1 MLSALCLPLAFSLGP
16 TPLRPAAMRASAPAM
31 MAIEPPKLDGPEI
44 KVSENLQSVVPS
56 NLIEGSEAPK
66 DFVSQVPYQP
76 PVVLPDWAKEGPV
89 FRRAEFWSNGTATV
103 FEVINVLGRF
113 ESANEWGAREFF
125 IDVPPQLAR
134 KEIEDNSWTEK
145 RYAMAQRMGT
155 VERVAMQHNM
165 VDLEKLPFTNAKLAA
180 SVGRTVEDFETVP
193 ISRVAVDVVFD
204 ALVESKSSLIAPEVC
219 DRRRGGIVGA
229 DSGEFNE
236 GAFRMGLYKA
246 RSIVI
251 ASWFLLGKG
260 NFVWI
265 LVGVQFLHDARPDL
279 FPTPKDLDLFKIFAI
294 I

>member
-1 MLSALCLPLAFSLGP
+1 MLVALCLPVAFSVGP
-16 TPLRPAAMRASAPAM
+16 APRPVGPMRSSVLT
-31 MAIEPPKLDGPEI
+31 MAIEPPKLDGPDI

-66 DFVSQVPYQP
+66 DFVSQVPFQE
-76 PVVLPDWAKEGPV
+76 PVVLPEWAKQGPV

-103 FEVINVLGRF
+103 MEVINVLGRF
-113 ESANEWGAREFF
+113 ESANEWGTRDFF
-125 IDVPPQLAR
+125 IDVPAALAR

-145 RYAMAQRMGT
+145 RYGMAQRMGM
-155 VERVAMQHNM
+155 VERVAMQYN
-165 VDLEKLPFTNAKLAA
+165 LAELPFTNAKLAA
-180 SVGRTVEDFETVP
+180 AVGKTVEDFETLPV
-193 ISRVAVDVVFD
+193 SRCAIDVVFD
-204 ALVESKSSLIAPEVC
+204 ALVESKSSLIEPSVC

-229 DSGEFNE
+229 DGTFNE
-236 GAFRMGLYKA
+236 LAFRQGLYKA
-246 RSIVI
+246 RAIVI